1 MVAAAAAATIAIS
14 TTALGV
20 AAGKAGWDI
29 STKRDDNERAAEKE
43 RREVSKRFE
52 DAKDKVF
59 SERESRERDA
69 EQRARDNSPAA
80 VAELAGLKR
89 ELFGNRS

>member
-1 MVAAAAAATIAIS
+1 MVTAAAAATIAIS
-14 TTALGV
+14 TAALGV

-29 STKRDDNERAAEKE
+29 SSKRDDNERAAEKE

-52 DAKDKVF
+52 DAKDKIF

-69 EQRARDNSPAA
+69 EQWERDNSPTA
-80 VAELAGLKR
+80 VAELAEMKR
-89 ELFGNRS
+89 KLFGNRS